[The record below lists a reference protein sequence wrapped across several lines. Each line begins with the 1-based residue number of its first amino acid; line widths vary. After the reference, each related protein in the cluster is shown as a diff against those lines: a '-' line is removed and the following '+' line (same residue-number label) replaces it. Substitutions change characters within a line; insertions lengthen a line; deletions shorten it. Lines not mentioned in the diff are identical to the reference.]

1 MNLTVLP
8 GTQLSISR
16 EGDLLAVGLRGTWSL
31 RTGLPSAADL
41 DRALDASPPP
51 RRVRV
56 EGGAIERWDSGLVV
70 VLGRIWKACED
81 RGIELDL
88 AGAPPGARRLLEM
101 ARGTV
106 APLVGPGE
114 ASRPTLVGSL
124 AVWVREAPPLTEV
137 IGSWAIGWGRSLGDK
152 LAFLGSTTLALGRTL
167 LGRTRR
173 LGLGFT
179 VALQEAGVGTLP
191 ILALIAFASGGVLSL
206 LATQQLDKLGGS
218 LLAPN
223 LVAIVILR
231 ELGALTT
238 GVALAGRL
246 GSVNAAELATMVVG
260 EEVDALRVIGV
271 DPFDLLVA
279 PRVLAL
285 VLMGPLLV
293 LYANALGLLGSLFVG
308 VGLMDVPAAHY
319 VERTSAA
326 ITLKHAIAG
335 LVKGA
340 AFGFVVGM
348 AGCYYGLRSGKSP
361 GAVGK
366 AVQAAVVT
374 AVLGVVVADTV
385 LTLFFMR
392 VRL

>member
-1 MNLTVLP
+1 MTSTAPAESRLSVL
-8 GTQLSISR
+8 R
-16 EGDLLAVGLRGTWSL
+16 EGPDVVVRLGGAWSL
-31 RTGLPSAADL
+31 QAGLPSAVEL
-41 DRALDASPPP
+41 GRALDASPAP

-56 EGGAIERWDSGLVV
+56 EESALERWDSGLVV
-70 VLGRIWKACED
+70 VLGRLEKTCAD

-88 AGAPPGARRLLEM
+88 ARAPLGARRLLEV

-106 APLVGPGE
+106 APLVGPSE
-114 ASRPTLVGSL
+114 ADRPRRVESL
-124 AVWVREAPPLTEV
+124 AGWVREAPPLTQAV
-137 IGSWAIGWGRSLGDK
+137 GLWALDWGRSLGDK
-152 LAFLGSTTLALGRTL
+152 LDFLGSTVPALGRMI

-179 VALQEAGVGTLP
+179 LALQEAGVGTLP
-191 ILALIAFASGGVLSL
+191 ILALIAFTSGGILSL
-206 LATQQLDKLGGS
+206 LATQQLDKFGAS

-238 GVALAGRL
+238 GIALAGRL
-246 GSVNAAELATMVVG
+246 GSANAAELATMVAG
-260 EEVDALRVIGV
+260 EEVDALRTVGV

-308 VGLMDVPAAHY
+308 VGLMNVPAALHL
-319 VERTSAA
+319 ERTRAA
-326 ITLKHAIAG
+326 MSFEPAIAG
-335 LVKGA
+335 LVKGG

-348 AGCYYGLRSGKSP
+348 ASCYYGLRRGRNP

-374 AVLGVVVADTV
+374 AVLGVVVADAV
-385 LTLFFMR
+385 LTLFFKR

>member
-1 MNLTVLP
+1 MNLSAP
-8 GTQLSISR
+8 PAPSLSVSR

-31 RTGLPSAADL
+31 RAGLPAVAEL

-56 EGGAIERWDSGLVV
+56 EGSALQRWDSSLVV
-70 VLGRIWKACED
+70 VLGRIQKACED
-81 RGIELDL
+81 RALELDL
-88 AGAPPGARRLLEM
+88 AGAPSGARRLLEM

-106 APLVGPGE
+106 APLVGPGGG
-114 ASRPTLVGSL
+114 SRPTLVESL
-124 AVWVREAPPLTEV
+124 RVWVREAPPLTEV
-137 IGSWAIGWGRSLGDK
+137 IGLWAIGWGRSLGDK
-152 LAFLGSTTLALGRTL
+152 IGFLGSTTLALGQTL
-167 LGRTRR
+167 VGRTRR
-173 LGLGFT
+173 LGLGVT

-191 ILALIAFASGGVLSL
+191 LLALIAFASGGVLSL
-206 LATQQLDKLGGS
+206 LASQQLDKLGGA

-238 GVALAGRL
+238 GIALAGRL

-260 EEVDALRVIGV
+260 EETDALRVIGV

-293 LYANALGLLGSLFVG
+293 LYANALGLLGSLVVG
-308 VGLMDVPAAHY
+308 VGLMDVPAAIY
-319 VERTSAA
+319 IERTAA
-326 ITLKHAIAG
+326 ALTLKHAIAG

-366 AVQAAVVT
+366 AVQTAVVT
-374 AVLGVVVADTV
+374 AVLGVVLADTV
-385 LTLFFMR
+385 LTLFFKR

>member
-1 MNLTVLP
+1 MNATVLP
-8 GTQLSISR
+8 GSRLSVSR

-31 RTGLPSAADL
+31 REGLPPASDL
-41 DRALDASPPP
+41 DCALRASPPP

-56 EGGAIERWDSGLVV
+56 EGDALERWDSSLVL
-70 VLGRIWKACED
+70 VLGRIQKACED
-81 RGIELDL
+81 RGLELDL
-88 AGAPPGARRLLEM
+88 AGAPPGALRLLEM

-106 APLVGPGE
+106 VPLVGP
-114 ASRPTLVGSL
+114 R
-124 AVWVREAPPLTEV
+124 REAPPLTEV
-137 IGSWAIGWGRSLGDK
+137 IGLRAIGWAESLGDK
-152 LAFLGSTTLALGRTL
+152 LDFLGSTSLALGRML
-167 LGRTRR
+167 VGRTRR
-173 LGLGFT
+173 LGLGFPL
-179 VALQEAGVGTLP
+179 ALQDAGVGTLP
-191 ILALIAFASGGVLSL
+191 ILAFIAFASGGILSL
-206 LATQQLDKLGGS
+206 LALQQLDKLGGA

-238 GVALAGRL
+238 GIALAGRL

-260 EEVDALRVIGV
+260 EETDALRVIGV

-285 VLMGPLLV
+285 ALMGPLLV
-293 LYANALGLLGSLFVG
+293 LYANALGLLGSLAVG
-308 VGLMDVPAAHY
+308 VGLMDVPAAVY
-319 VERTSAA
+319 IERTAA
-326 ITLKHAIAG
+326 ALTLKHAIAG
-335 LVKGA
+335 LVKGV

-348 AGCYYGLRSGKSP
+348 AGCYYGLRSGRSP

-385 LTLFFMR
+385 LTLFFKR

>member
-1 MNLTVLP
+1 MAER
-8 GTQLSISR
+8 LSVFR
-16 EGDLLAVGLRGTWSL
+16 EGPELVVRLGGAWSL
-31 RTGLPSAADL
+31 QAGLPSTAEL
-41 DRALDASPPP
+41 GRALDASPAP

-56 EGGAIERWDSGLVV
+56 EESALERWDSGLVV
-70 VLGRIWKACED
+70 VLGRLEMACAD
-81 RGIELDL
+81 REIELDL
-88 AGAPPGARRLLEM
+88 ARAPLGARRLLEV

-106 APLVGPGE
+106 APLAG
-114 ASRPTLVGSL
+114 R
-124 AVWVREAPPLTEV
+124 VREAPPLTEAV
-137 IGSWAIGWGRSLGDK
+137 GLWAIAWGRSLGDK
-152 LAFLGSTTLALGRTL
+152 LDFLGSTALALGRML

-179 VALQEAGVGTLP
+179 IALQEAGVGTLP
-191 ILALIAFASGGVLSL
+191 VLALIAFASGGILAL
-206 LATQQLDKLGGS
+206 LATQQLDRFGAL

-238 GVALAGRL
+238 GIALAGRL
-246 GSVNAAELATMVVG
+246 GSANAAELATMVAG
-260 EEVDALRVIGV
+260 EEVDALRTAGV

-308 VGLMDVPAAHY
+308 VGLMDVPAALY
-319 VERTSAA
+319 LERTRAA
-326 ITLKHAIAG
+326 MSLEPAIAG

-348 AGCYYGLRSGKSP
+348 GSCYHGLRRGRTP

-366 AVQAAVVT
+366 AVQTAVVT
-374 AVLGVVVADTV
+374 AVLGVVVADAV
-385 LTLFFMR
+385 LTLFFKW